1 MKNIAM
7 VLLLILVSMNVLAE
21 LNKAFESADGFAEW
35 SSVFESVDGNETIYV
50 DFKSIRKIGNNK
62 VELWYLLDFK
72 KTQQSVDYSYLS
84 SVVHDEFDCDKKI
97 IRMLNLSFYSG
108 NMRRG
113 EVVWSNSNIKEKPH
127 SIMVGTT
134 TETVFKLAC
143 GKK

>member
-62 VELWYLLDFK
+62 VKLWYLLDFK
-72 KTQQSVDYSYLS
+72 KTQQSVNYSYLS

-108 NMRRG
+108 NMRRE

-127 SIMVGTT
+127 SIMVGTI

>member
-7 VLLLILVSMNVLAE
+7 VLLLLLVSMNVLAE
-21 LNKAFESADGFAEW
+21 LNKAFESPDGFSEW

-72 KTQQSVDYSYLS
+72 KTQQSVNYSYLS
-84 SVVHDEFDCDKKI
+84 SVMHDEFDCDKKI

-113 EVVWSNSNIKEKPH
+113 EVVWSNSNIKEKPQ
-127 SIMVGTT
+127 SIMVGTS
-134 TETVFKLAC
+134 TETVYKLAC

>member
-21 LNKAFESADGFAEW
+21 LNKAFES
-35 SSVFESVDGNETIYV
+35 VDGNETIYV

-62 VELWYLLDFK
+62 VKLWYLLDFK
-72 KTQQSVDYSYLS
+72 KTQQSVNYSYLS

-108 NMRRG
+108 NMRRE

-127 SIMVGTT
+127 SIMVGTS

>member
-7 VLLLILVSMNVLAE
+7 VLLLLLVSMNVLAE

-72 KTQQSVDYSYLS
+72 KTQQSVNYSYLS
-84 SVVHDEFDCDKKI
+84 SVVHDEFDCDEKI

-113 EVVWSNSNIKEKPH
+113 EVVWLNSNIKEKPH
-127 SIMVGTT
+127 SIMVGTY

>member
-72 KTQQSVDYSYLS
+72 KTQQSVNYSYLS
-84 SVVHDEFDCDKKI
+84 SVMHDEFDCDKKI
-97 IRMLNLSFYSG
+97 IHMLNLSFYSA
-108 NMRRG
+108 NMRSG
-113 EVVWSNSNIKEKPH
+113 EVVWSNSNIKEKPQ
-127 SIMVGTT
+127 SIMVGTS

>member
-1 MKNIAM
+1 M

-21 LNKAFESADGFAEW
+21 LNKAFESADGFSEW
-35 SSVFESVDGNETIYV
+35 SSVFDSVDGNETIYV

-72 KTQQSVDYSYLS
+72 KTQQSVNYSYLS
-84 SVVHDEFDCDKKI
+84 SVMHDEFDCDKKI
-97 IRMLNLSFYSG
+97 IHMLNLSFYSG
-108 NMRRG
+108 NMRSG

>member
-62 VELWYLLDFK
+62 VKLWYLLDFK
-72 KTQQSVDYSYLS
+72 KTQQSVNYSYLS

-108 NMRRG
+108 NMRRE

>member
-7 VLLLILVSMNVLAE
+7 VLLLLLVSMNVLAE

-72 KTQQSVDYSYLS
+72 KTQQSVNYSYLS
-84 SVVHDEFDCDKKI
+84 SVMHDEFDCDKKI
-97 IRMLNLSFYSG
+97 IHMLNLSFYSA
-108 NMRRG
+108 NMRSG

-127 SIMVGTT
+127 SIMVGTS
-134 TETVFKLAC
+134 TETVLKLAC

>member
-7 VLLLILVSMNVLAE
+7 VLLLLLVSMNVLAE

-62 VELWYLLDFK
+62 VKLWYLLDFK
-72 KTQQSVDYSYLS
+72 KTQQSVNYSYLS

-108 NMRRG
+108 KMRRG

-127 SIMVGTT
+127 SIMVGTS

>member
-1 MKNIAM
+1 MKKIAM

-127 SIMVGTT
+127 SIMFGTS

>member
-72 KTQQSVDYSYLS
+72 KTQQSPV
-84 SVVHDEFDCDKKI
+84 
-97 IRMLNLSFYSG
+97 
-108 NMRRG
+108 
-113 EVVWSNSNIKEKPH
+113 
-127 SIMVGTT
+127 
-134 TETVFKLAC
+134 
-143 GKK
+143 

>member
-1 MKNIAM
+1 
-7 VLLLILVSMNVLAE
+7 
-21 LNKAFESADGFAEW
+21 
-35 SSVFESVDGNETIYV
+35 
-50 DFKSIRKIGNNK
+50 
-62 VELWYLLDFK
+62 
-72 KTQQSVDYSYLS
+72 VDYSYLS

>member
-72 KTQQSVDYSYLS
+72 KTQQSVNYSYLS

>member
-72 KTQQSVDYSYLS
+72 KTQQSVNYSYLS
-84 SVVHDEFDCDKKI
+84 SVMHDEFDCDKKI
-97 IRMLNLSFYSG
+97 IHMLNLSFYSG
-108 NMRRG
+108 NMRSG

-127 SIMVGTT
+127 SIMVGTS

>member
-72 KTQQSVDYSYLS
+72 KTQQSVNYSYLS

-108 NMRRG
+108 NMRPG

>member
-72 KTQQSVDYSYLS
+72 KTQQSVNYSYLS

-134 TETVFKLAC
+134 TETVFKFAC

>member
-62 VELWYLLDFK
+62 VELWYLLEFK
-72 KTQQSVDYSYLS
+72 KTEQSVDYSYLS

>member
-7 VLLLILVSMNVLAE
+7 VLLLLLVSMNVLAE

>member
-72 KTQQSVDYSYLS
+72 KTQQSVNYSYLS
-84 SVVHDEFDCDKKI
+84 SVMHDEFDCDKKI
-97 IRMLNLSFYSG
+97 IHMLNLSFLFSKHEEWRSCLVKFKHKG
-108 NMRRG
+108 
-113 EVVWSNSNIKEKPH
+113 KT
-127 SIMVGTT
+127 SINNGWN
-134 TETVFKLAC
+134 
-143 GKK
+143 

>member
-7 VLLLILVSMNVLAE
+7 VLLLILVSMNLLAE
-21 LNKAFESADGFAEW
+21 LNKAFESADGFVEW

-72 KTQQSVDYSYLS
+72 KTQQSVNYSYLS

-127 SIMVGTT
+127 SIMVGTS

>member
-7 VLLLILVSMNVLAE
+7 VLLLLLVSMNVLAE

-72 KTQQSVDYSYLS
+72 KTQQSVNYSYLS

-127 SIMVGTT
+127 SIMVGTS

>member
-7 VLLLILVSMNVLAE
+7 VLLLLLVSMNVLAE

-72 KTQQSVDYSYLS
+72 KTQQSVNYSYLS

>member
-7 VLLLILVSMNVLAE
+7 ILLLLLVSMNVLAE

-62 VELWYLLDFK
+62 VKLWYLLDFK

-97 IRMLNLSFYSG
+97 IRMLNLSFYIG

-113 EVVWSNSNIKEKPH
+113 EVVWSNSNIKEKPR
-127 SIMVGTT
+127 SIMVGTS

>member
-72 KTQQSVDYSYLS
+72 KTQQSVNYSYLS

-108 NMRRG
+108 NMRRE

-127 SIMVGTT
+127 SIMVGTI

>member
-21 LNKAFESADGFAEW
+21 LNKAFESADGFVEW

-62 VELWYLLDFK
+62 VKLWYLLDFK
-72 KTQQSVDYSYLS
+72 KTQQSVNYSYLS

-108 NMRRG
+108 NMRRE

-127 SIMVGTT
+127 SIMVGTS

>member
-21 LNKAFESADGFAEW
+21 LNKAFESADGFVEW

-62 VELWYLLDFK
+62 VKLWYSLDFK
-72 KTQQSVDYSYLS
+72 KTQQSVNYSYLS

-108 NMRRG
+108 NMRRE

-127 SIMVGTT
+127 SIMVGTS

>member
-7 VLLLILVSMNVLAE
+7 VLLLLLVSMNVLAE

-72 KTQQSVDYSYLS
+72 KTQQSVNYSYLS
-84 SVVHDEFDCDKKI
+84 SVVHDEFDCDEKI

-127 SIMVGTT
+127 SIMVGTY

>member
-7 VLLLILVSMNVLAE
+7 VLLLLLVSMNVLAE

-62 VELWYLLDFK
+62 VKLWYLLDFK
-72 KTQQSVDYSYLS
+72 KTQQSVSYSYLS

-108 NMRRG
+108 NMRRE

>member
-7 VLLLILVSMNVLAE
+7 VLLLLLVSMNVLAE

-62 VELWYLLDFK
+62 VKLWYLLDFK
-72 KTQQSVDYSYLS
+72 KTQQSVNYSYLS

-108 NMRRG
+108 NMRRE

-127 SIMVGTT
+127 SIMVGTS

>member
-1 MKNIAM
+1 MKKIAM

-72 KTQQSVDYSYLS
+72 KTQQSVNYSYLS

-127 SIMVGTT
+127 SIMVGTS

>member
-21 LNKAFESADGFAEW
+21 LNKAFESADGFVEW

-72 KTQQSVDYSYLS
+72 KTQQSVNYSYLS

-108 NMRRG
+108 NMRRE

-127 SIMVGTT
+127 SIMVGTS

>member
-1 MKNIAM
+1 M
-7 VLLLILVSMNVLAE
+7 
-21 LNKAFESADGFAEW
+21 
-35 SSVFESVDGNETIYV
+35 
-50 DFKSIRKIGNNK
+50 
-62 VELWYLLDFK
+62 DFK
-72 KTQQSVDYSYLS
+72 KTQQSVNYSYLS

-127 SIMVGTT
+127 SIMVGTY

>member
-1 MKNIAM
+1 MKKIAL

-35 SSVFESVDGNETIYV
+35 YSIFESVDGNETIYV